1 MRTTPAVADRAPAT
15 EKDWVISV
23 SSKYS
28 AGDSGPGFP
37 SPEPVLSIWSC
48 SGFGY
53 PSGRRSAAFTTENI
67 AVFAPIPS
75 AIVSTAMVV
84 NPGLLRRVREA

>member
-1 MRTTPAVADRAPAT
+1 
-15 EKDWVISV
+15 VISV

-28 AGDSGPGFP
+28 AGDTGPGFP

-48 SGFGY
+48 SGVAY
-53 PSGRRSAAFTTENI
+53 PSGRRIAPFTTENI

-75 AIVSTAMVV
+75 AIVSTAIAV
-84 NPGLLRRVREA
+84 NPGLLRSVRQA